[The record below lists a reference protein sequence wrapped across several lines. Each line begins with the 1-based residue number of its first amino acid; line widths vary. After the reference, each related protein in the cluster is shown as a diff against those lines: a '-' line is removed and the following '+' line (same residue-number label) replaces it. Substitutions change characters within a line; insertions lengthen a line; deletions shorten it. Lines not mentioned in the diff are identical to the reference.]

1 MLYVFLKEN
10 LYFLRMFKKKV
21 VTILTDSYY
30 NQMNKTK
37 IL

>member
-10 LYFLRMFKKKV
+10 LYFLTLFQKKV

-30 NQMNKTK
+30 KTLITK
-37 IL
+37 IK